1 MVLGNRSRDV
11 SLRITDLPH
20 HRIGA
25 LDEDDPEPYECKA
38 VRNRGGDAVDPLT
51 QATVALLER
60 SDSLALSL
68 DEVRELLEKERP
80 GSRIPSEQIISALVG
95 SRDTVQFVPHPKRR
109 WAHTVG
115 PRAWILVPRVAGE
128 AGGKP
133 GIREKLRSTVAALG
147 RGVEPGSSRQWAR
160 WTRMLE
166 EEGMVRRALRRR
178 SVTPEI

>member
-1 MVLGNRSRDV
+1 MLLGIRSRDV
-11 SLRITDLPH
+11 SLRSTDLPH

-25 LDEDDPEPYECKA
+25 LDKDDPELDECKA
-38 VRNRGGDAVDPLT
+38 ARDRGGDAVDQLT

-80 GSRIPSEQIISALVG
+80 GNSIPSEQIISALVG

-128 AGGKP
+128 PRGKP
-133 GIREKLRSTVAALG
+133 GLREKLRSTVVALG

-160 WTRMLE
+160 WTRMIE
-166 EEGMVRRALRRR
+166 EEGLVRRALRRR
-178 SVTPEI
+178 GVSPEI